1 MPILKG
7 DYKDENYLIRL
18 NDRSIYLYK
27 NYHNYI
33 EKIQSG
39 QPSARFV
46 KNIKEISIDEA
57 KRINAR
63 AKILV
68 KGNYDVILPVW
79 DSDSSD
85 SYY

>member
-7 DYKDENYLIRL
+7 DYKGETYLIRL
-18 NDRSIYLYK
+18 NELSIYLFK

-33 EKIQSG
+33 EKIKSG
-39 QPSARFV
+39 TPSARFV

-68 KGNYDVILPVW
+68 KGNYRINVVDW
-79 DSDSSD
+79 DYD

>member
-7 DYKDENYLIRL
+7 DYKGETYLIRL
-18 NDRSIYLYK
+18 NDGVADFIYLFK

-33 EKIQSG
+33 EKIKSAT
-39 QPSARFV
+39 PSARFV

-68 KGNYDVILPVW
+68 KGNYRINVVDW
-79 DSDSSD
+79 DYD